1 VQQAEEL
8 NTLPAWRHRQRRRG
22 VSWAYVGSRE
32 VEEEEDVDVGEGGE
46 EEEGVVVASVADSR

>member
-1 VQQAEEL
+1 
-8 NTLPAWRHRQRRRG
+8 
-22 VSWAYVGSRE
+22 VGSRE